1 MPICCPSFSLRVF
14 SPFLHSWSSFCPVS
28 ELAAEFISRPQ
39 NQEAVEGEKAEFV
52 CSVSKETYEVK
63 WFRGNQQVE
72 TGDKYTVVSEG
83 KRRAL
88 VVKNC
93 ELKDEGGYVAHI
105 GSVKA
110 SADLSVIGKLHDSS
124 WRFQAGAPGFK

>member
-1 MPICCPSFSLRVF
+1 MFSFIFFSFLLSLF
-14 SPFLHSWSSFCPVS
+14 PFCPVS

-39 NQEAVEGEKAEFV
+39 NQEAVEGEKAEFM

-72 TGDKYTVVSEG
+72 TGDKYMVVSEG

-88 VVKNC
+88 IVKSC
-93 ELKDEGGYVAHI
+93 ELKDEGSYVAHI

-110 SADLSVIGKLHDSS
+110 SADLSVIGKLHNCH
-124 WRFQAGAPGFK
+124 WPFQAGVQEFE

>member
-1 MPICCPSFSLRVF
+1 MLKTL
-14 SPFLHSWSSFCPVS
+14 FLFL
-28 ELAAEFISRPQ
+28 ELAAEFIARPQ

-52 CSVSKETYEVK
+52 CSVSKDNYEVK
-63 WFRGNQQVE
+63 WFK
-72 TGDKYTVVSEG
+72 GDKELTTDDKYEIVIDG

-93 ELKDEGGYVAHI
+93 DLKDEGAFTANI

-110 SADLSVIGKLHDSS
+110 SANLLVIGKFFFFCSLAVFLSI
-124 WRFQAGAPGFK
+124 FL

>member
-1 MPICCPSFSLRVF
+1 MSL
-14 SPFLHSWSSFCPVS
+14 

-39 NQEAVEGEKAEFV
+39 GQEAVEGEKAEFV

-63 WFRGNQQVE
+63 WFRGDTELQ
-72 TGDKYTVVSEG
+72 TGDKYEIISDG

-88 VVKNC
+88 IVKNC
-93 ELKDEGGYVAHI
+93 EMKDEGVFFAYI

-110 SADLSVIGKLHDSS
+110 SADLTVIGKCC
-124 WRFQAGAPGFK
+124 